1 MRKLLTLV
9 FVLISVFSM
18 AQFAPSGAKTLF
30 ANGVA
35 LGTKSGFN
43 YPDSNVI
50 YWRWD
55 STLMAKYKGTARAL
69 AWSVSGGYLP
79 ISDTTSMLS
88 HYPLLSGSR
97 PFTGTVTGTMI
108 NMTGATGYQLN
119 GFNTLA
125 FTGNTLVMGG
135 YSSSQWQRVALAVN
149 GDTALKFESNKY
161 ATFLDTMKAKAIV
174 KTSSTNA
181 KFLLGAGA
189 DIDTST
195 LLQTRPLNNQFYDSL
210 SAVRSRANS
219 NVNYWQRPST
229 YVSPAT
235 AGDGIRVPDAT
246 NTYVTYIPGN
256 GNLSTGV
263 NGGNQTSMGSDQF
276 TFYQSAPNKYSN
288 INTRNLTANRNIY
301 FPNADITVADSATVA
316 GKLSLT
322 GGTLSGALSIGTNA
336 FTSGT
341 ISSGDI
347 TTNGNNKGLYFNG
360 TRNAVLGSNAADEV
374 YIAAANA
381 TKLTAGSAGITING
395 IGTGTVQATAGLLS
409 VISDSKYKN
418 KGGLFKGNA
427 YEDLM
432 RIPKP
437 EYWSYNDNSGYPND
451 VKKVKQF
458 GLFADSVYNVLG
470 EEFAPSQPQS
480 QKDSLSGVVNH
491 SLSDRA
497 LLSLFI
503 QAFQEFAAKKEKEVA
518 DLTTKYE
525 ALLQRVIKLEQK

>member
-35 LGTKSGFN
+35 VGTKSGFN

-195 LLQTRPLNNQFYDSL
+195 LLQTRPLTNRFLDSISTIRTL
-210 SAVRSRANS
+210 ANT
-219 NVNYWQRPST
+219 NVTAQYWQRPST

-381 TKLTAGSAGITING
+381 TKVTVGSSGVNFASL
-395 IGTGTVQATAGLLS
+395 GTGTVYSNSGTLTNTNP
-409 VISDSKYKN
+409 SDSSLKDSIKVLTYGLKEVLQLQPKTFYYRSDSAKTSLKYGFIAQDVQKIMPDMVRKLN
-418 KGGLFKGNA
+418 PKDEKSKLGLETDGIYVTLINA
-427 YEDLM
+427 IKE
-432 RIPKP
+432 
-437 EYWSYNDNSGYPND
+437 
-451 VKKVKQF
+451 Q
-458 GLFADSVYNVLG
+458 
-470 EEFAPSQPQS
+470 QS
-480 QKDSLSGVVNH
+480 QIEELKARIL
-491 SLSDRA
+491 
-497 LLSLFI
+497 
-503 QAFQEFAAKKEKEVA
+503 
-518 DLTTKYE
+518 
-525 ALLQRVIKLEQK
+525 KLENK